1 MTEQTITRD
10 FDSLLLGKSGPPA
23 AKFPTVGSFI
33 EGSLVDK
40 GTQHKTKYNPNP
52 LAEKVFEY
60 FASGDP
66 KLELILT
73 LQTDVRDPSIEGD
86 TGVRRVFVP
95 FQMQKE
101 LQKAVAEAGIKR
113 SLPLGSWINITH
125 TGTTPSQGGGQDR
138 KEYSVKVT
146 APADILVTAPV
157 ASVKT
162 QTITPELRE
171 LMIANGLPVPGE

>member
-1 MTEQTITRD
+1 
-10 FDSLLLGKSGPPA
+10 
-23 AKFPTVGSFI
+23 VGSFI
-33 EGSLVDK
+33 EGTLVDK
-40 GTQHKTKYNPNP
+40 GTNHKTKYNPNP

-113 SLPLGSWINITH
+113 SLPLGSWIKITH

-138 KEYSVKVT
+138 KEYSVVVK
-146 APADILVTAPV
+146 APADIIATEKV
-157 ASVKT
+157 SKQST

-171 LMIANGLPVPGE
+171 LMKQNGLAIPGE